1 MNILFVG
8 DSLIEYLDWQERFP
22 DHTVINLGAAGESVQ
37 GLLSRTVIIQEVC
50 SNADFIFIMSGIN
63 NVAMG
68 DNDFIDFYKV
78 IIEKLSV
85 MYPDARIFINSLL
98 PVSVDFISNELIQK
112 TNESLKV
119 LADKMNVFY
128 LDIYRKFI
136 DTKGMPIREYLLED
150 GVHLSRAG
158 YAVWSR
164 VVEEV
169 IVIK

>member
-22 DHTVINLGAAGESVQ
+22 DHTVMNLGAAGESVQ
-37 GLLSRTVIIQEVC
+37 GLLSRTVIIKEIC
-50 SNADFIFIMSGIN
+50 SEADLIFIMSGIN

-68 DNDFIDFYKV
+68 DNDFIDVYKV
-78 IIEKLSV
+78 IIEKLSIL
-85 MYPDARIFINSLL
+85 YPDARIFINSLL
-98 PVSVDFISNELIQK
+98 PVSVDFISNELIQR
-112 TNESLKV
+112 TNEFLKI

-150 GVHLSRAG
+150 GVHLSRTG
-158 YAVWSR
+158 YAAWSR
-164 VVEEV
+164 V
-169 IVIK
+169 IGNAI

>member
-22 DHTVINLGAAGESVQ
+22 DHTVMNLGAAGESVQ
-37 GLLSRTVIIQEVC
+37 GLLSRTVIIKEIC
-50 SNADFIFIMSGIN
+50 SEADLIFIMSGIN

-68 DNDFIDFYKV
+68 DNDFIDVYKV
-78 IIEKLSV
+78 IIEKLSIL
-85 MYPDARIFINSLL
+85 YPDARIFINSLL
-98 PVSVDFISNELIQK
+98 PVSVDFISNELIQR
-112 TNESLKV
+112 TNEFLKI

-150 GVHLSRAG
+150 GVHLSRTG
-158 YAVWSR
+158 YVAWSR
-164 VVEEV
+164 V
-169 IVIK
+169 IGNAI

>member
-1 MNILFVG
+1 M
-8 DSLIEYLDWQERFP
+8 
-22 DHTVINLGAAGESVQ
+22 Q
-37 GLLSRTVIIQEVC
+37 GLLSRTVMIKEVC
-50 SNADFIFIMSGIN
+50 SEADFIFIMSGIN

-68 DNDFIDFYKV
+68 DNDFIDVYKV
-78 IIEKLSV
+78 IIEKLYIL
-85 MYPDARIFINSLL
+85 YPDARIFINSLL
-98 PVSVDFISNELIQK
+98 PASVDFISNELIQR

-164 VVEEV
+164 AIDNVMSMC
-169 IVIK
+169 

>member
-22 DHTVINLGAAGESVQ
+22 DHTVMNLGAAGESVQ
-37 GLLSRTVIIQEVC
+37 GLLSRTVIIKEIC
-50 SNADFIFIMSGIN
+50 SEADLIFIMSGIN

-68 DNDFIDFYKV
+68 DNDFIDVYKV
-78 IIEKLSV
+78 IIEKLSIL
-85 MYPDARIFINSLL
+85 YPDARIFINSLL
-98 PVSVDFISNELIQK
+98 PVSVDFISNELIQR
-112 TNESLKV
+112 TNEFLKI

-150 GVHLSRAG
+150 GVHLSRTG

-164 VVEEV
+164 
-169 IVIK
+169 IIGNAI

>member
-22 DHTVINLGAAGESVQ
+22 DHTVTNLGAAGESVQ
-37 GLLSRTVIIQEVC
+37 GLLSRTVIIKEVC
-50 SNADFIFIMSGIN
+50 SDADFIFVMSGIN

-68 DNDFIDFYKV
+68 DNDFIDFYKI
-78 IIEKLSV
+78 IIEKLSIL
-85 MYPDARIFINSLL
+85 YPDARIFINSLL
-98 PVSVDFISNELIQK
+98 PVSVDFISYELIQR
-112 TNESLKV
+112 TNEFLKV
-119 LADKMNVFY
+119 LADKMNVLY

-164 VVEEV
+164 VIGNV
-169 IVIK
+169 I

>member
-22 DHTVINLGAAGESVQ
+22 DHTVMNLGAAGESVQ
-37 GLLSRTVIIQEVC
+37 GLLSRTVIIKEIC
-50 SNADFIFIMSGIN
+50 SEADLIFIMSGIN

-68 DNDFIDFYKV
+68 DNDFIDVYKV
-78 IIEKLSV
+78 IIEKLSIL
-85 MYPDARIFINSLL
+85 YPDARIFINSLL
-98 PVSVDFISNELIQK
+98 PVSVDFISNELIQR
-112 TNESLKV
+112 TNEFLKI

-150 GVHLSRAG
+150 GVHLSRTG

-164 VVEEV
+164 V
-169 IVIK
+169 IGNAI

>member
-22 DHTVINLGAAGESVQ
+22 DHKVTNLGVAGESVQ
-37 GLLSRTVIIQEVC
+37 GLLSRTVIIKEVC
-50 SNADFIFIMSGIN
+50 PKADLIFIMSGIN

-68 DNDFIDFYKV
+68 DNDFIDFYKI
-78 IIEKLSV
+78 IIEKLSIL
-85 MYPDARIFINSLL
+85 YPDARIFINSLL
-98 PVSVDFISNELIQK
+98 PVSVDFISNELIQR
-112 TNESLKV
+112 TNEFLKV
-119 LADKMNVFY
+119 LADKMNVLY

-164 VVEEV
+164 VIGNV
-169 IVIK
+169 I

>member
-1 MNILFVG
+1 MNKLFVG

-68 DNDFIDFYKV
+68 DNDFIDFYKI
-78 IIEKLSV
+78 IIEKLSIL
-85 MYPDARIFINSLL
+85 YPDARIFINSLL
-98 PVSVDFISNELIQK
+98 PVSVDFISNELIQR
-112 TNESLKV
+112 TNEFLKV
-119 LADKMNVFY
+119 LADKMNVLY

-164 VVEEV
+164 VIGNV
-169 IVIK
+169 I

>member
-22 DHTVINLGAAGESVQ
+22 DHTVMNLGAAGESVQ
-37 GLLSRTVIIQEVC
+37 GLLSRTVIIKEIC
-50 SNADFIFIMSGIN
+50 SEADLIFIMSGIN
-63 NVAMG
+63 NVAMD
-68 DNDFIDFYKV
+68 DNDFIDVYKV
-78 IIEKLSV
+78 IIEKLSIL
-85 MYPDARIFINSLL
+85 YPDARIFINSLL
-98 PVSVDFISNELIQK
+98 PVSVDFISNELIQR
-112 TNESLKV
+112 TNEFLKI

-150 GVHLSRAG
+150 GVHLSRTG

-164 VVEEV
+164 V
-169 IVIK
+169 IGNAI